1 MTSQSA
7 VSEVL
12 VDRVSERAARQRS
25 QTEIPLVVLE
35 EMLTEGLH
43 LDGESR
49 LESAKILLVA
59 AYRSALRSN
68 DLSCEDTCFA

>member
-7 VSEVL
+7 VSETL
-12 VDRVSERAARQRS
+12 VDRVSERAASRRS
-25 QTEIPLVVLE
+25 QTEVPLVVLE

-59 AYRSALRSN
+59 AYRSALRSS
-68 DLSCEDTCFA
+68 DLSCDDACVA

>member
-7 VSEVL
+7 VSETL
-12 VDRVSERAARQRS
+12 VDRVSERAASRRS
-25 QTEIPLVVLE
+25 QTEVPLVVLD

-43 LDGESR
+43 LTDESS

-68 DLSCEDTCFA
+68 GLSCDDACVA

>member
-7 VSEVL
+7 VSETL
-12 VDRVSERAARQRS
+12 VDRVSERAASRRS
-25 QTEIPLVVLE
+25 QTEVPLVVLD

-43 LDGESR
+43 LTDESS

-68 DLSCEDTCFA
+68 DLSCDDACVA